1 MLWKPEELSIQEFF
15 NWYYSFREYDSET
28 YKYYKFNLDKIQ
40 ITNDSSIFE
49 EILFKYNLSR
59 TEIPTLYKIRD
70 ILKINSEEEK
80 EFINHLCFCVNV

>member
-1 MLWKPEELSIQEFF
+1 M
-15 NWYYSFREYDSET
+15 
-28 YKYYKFNLDKIQ
+28 DKIQ

-70 ILKINSEEEK
+70 ILKINSEEK
-80 EFINHLCFCVNV
+80 EFINHLCFCVNVQFSSHYVYD